1 MKKGIKNYVG
11 VAMVIAAL
19 AVLMLLG
26 SCATLSREQLSAV
39 EKFGNNC
46 DSFKRYPS
54 LLFEEIAEIRMERG
68 LLYAAT
74 LQDPEKRV
82 EELEAIH
89 DTYRQ
94 DLTLATKTDKS
105 MEILRT
111 YSKALRVLIGKGRW
125 QSRGR
130 EFRSLGRAL
139 DSLVQQ
145 ANKLQLFREEL
156 PEGVAKSAGVIA
168 AYGAEHLM
176 RNKQLRLTRKFIAE
190 SDTLVALLTSQLVE
204 VLRMPHI
211 SAIIENEKTG
221 VRTNY
226 TNFLRATSM
235 ATSGSAASPAT
246 SGSAA
251 LPAVTTKQDREFLEL
266 YERSR
271 RLTYSRGYIISATNR
286 LAKAHK
292 AIVLSME
299 KGKSAEEL
307 YDSLLTFADAISK
320 LEKEFK

>member
-26 SCATLSREQLSAV
+26 SCATLSREQIGAV

-74 LQDPEKRV
+74 LQDPENRV

-105 MEILRT
+105 LEILRT

-156 PEGVAKSAGVIA
+156 PEGVGKSAGVIA

-190 SDTLVALLTSQLVE
+190 SDTLVAVLSSQLVE
-204 VLRMPHI
+204 VLRMPHV
-211 SAIIENEKTG
+211 SAVIENEKTG

-226 TNFLRATSM
+226 TNFLRA
-235 ATSGSAASPAT
+235 GSAASPA
-246 SGSAA
+246 
-251 LPAVTTKQDREFLEL
+251 VTTEQDREFLEL
-266 YERSR
+266 YERAR

-307 YDSLLTFADAISK
+307 YDSLLAFADAISK
-320 LEKEFK
+320 IEKEFK

>member
-26 SCATLSREQLSAV
+26 SCATLSREQIGAV

-74 LQDPEKRV
+74 LQDPENRV

-105 MEILRT
+105 LEILRT

-156 PEGVAKSAGVIA
+156 PEGVGKSAGVIA

-190 SDTLVALLTSQLVE
+190 SDTLVAVLSSQLVE
-204 VLRMPHI
+204 VLRMPHV
-211 SAIIENEKTG
+211 SAVIENEKTG

-226 TNFLRATSM
+226 TNFLRATSL
-235 ATSGSAASPAT
+235 ATAGSAASPA
-246 SGSAA
+246 
-251 LPAVTTKQDREFLEL
+251 VTTEQDREFLEL
-266 YERSR
+266 YERAR

-307 YDSLLTFADAISK
+307 YDSLLAFADAISK
-320 LEKEFK
+320 IEKEFK